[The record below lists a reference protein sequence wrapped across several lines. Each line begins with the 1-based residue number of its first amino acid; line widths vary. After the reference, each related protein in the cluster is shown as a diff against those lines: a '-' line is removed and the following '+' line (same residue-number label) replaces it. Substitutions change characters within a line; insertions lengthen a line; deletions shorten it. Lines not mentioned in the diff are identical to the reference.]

1 MCYSFDL
8 RGRGYRAWQ
17 GQRLLQAY
25 EGKDEVSVFGLLFDA
40 RMESRV
46 HNWRLKVKGGDSV
59 CD

>member
-8 RGRGYRAWQ
+8 RGGGYRAWQ

-40 RMESRV
+40 RVESRV

>member
-40 RMESRV
+40 RVESRV
-46 HNWRLKVKGGDSV
+46 HN
-59 CD
+59 

>member
-8 RGRGYRAWQ
+8 RGRGYRAW
-17 GQRLLQAY
+17 RLLQAY

-40 RMESRV
+40 RVESRV
-46 HNWRLKVKGGDSV
+46 HSWRLKVKGGASV